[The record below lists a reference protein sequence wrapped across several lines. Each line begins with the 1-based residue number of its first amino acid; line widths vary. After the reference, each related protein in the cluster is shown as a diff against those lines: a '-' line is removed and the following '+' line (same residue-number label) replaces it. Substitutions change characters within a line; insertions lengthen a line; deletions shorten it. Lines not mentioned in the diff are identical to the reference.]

1 MPRRRRVQATVVER
15 VKGDSMPTEM
25 EESVAKEEETVT
37 MGISE
42 YDFLRKELSDLR
54 FELANQR

>member
-1 MPRRRRVQATVVER
+1 
-15 VKGDSMPTEM
+15 M